1 MLSRMRRVL
10 ENVVRHP
17 RAVAGRVKRRLRP
30 PPPRVTSIE
39 TWGIAPDRAPALL
52 AQADSEMAR
61 QFYGH
66 EGRPV
71 HKWTHYL
78 DRYEQHFARYRGTS
92 VGMLEIGVFQGGSLQ
107 LWRSYFG
114 PEARIMGVDIDPECA
129 ARVDAPNVVRIG
141 SQDDPEFL
149 RACVAE
155 LGAPL
160 DIVLDDGSH
169 IGRHQWTSFQTLFP
183 LVTDGGLY
191 VIEDLHTS
199 YWADFE
205 GRADDSTT
213 GIGLVHALMED
224 LHAWY
229 HENDESTPAKNQVV
243 GIHVYDSM
251 VFIEKARRSRPEHIL
266 IGDGPP
272 EEG

>member
-1 MLSRMRRVL
+1 MLPRVRQVL
-10 ENVVRHP
+10 GNVVRRP

-39 TWGIAPDRAPALL
+39 QWGISPDQAPALL
-52 AQADSEMAR
+52 ARADSDMAR
-61 QFYGH
+61 QFYSH
-66 EGRPV
+66 TGRPI

-78 DRYEQHFARYRGTS
+78 DRYDQHFARYRGTP

-107 LWRSYFG
+107 LWRRYFG
-114 PEARIMGVDIDPECA
+114 REARIMGIDIDPECA
-129 ARVDAPNVVRIG
+129 TRVESPNHVRIG

-169 IGRHQWTSFQTLFP
+169 IGRHQWTSFRTLFP
-183 LVTDGGLY
+183 LLEDGGLY

-205 GRADDSTT
+205 GRVGDPST
-213 GIGLVHALMED
+213 GIGLVHSMID
-224 LHAWY
+224 DMHAWY
-229 HENDESTPAKNQVV
+229 HEADQVTSAKQDVV
-243 GIHVYDSM
+243 GIHVYDSV
-251 VFIEKARRSRPEHIL
+251 VFIEKARRERPEHVL
-266 IGDGPP
+266 VGEQPP
-272 EEG
+272 A